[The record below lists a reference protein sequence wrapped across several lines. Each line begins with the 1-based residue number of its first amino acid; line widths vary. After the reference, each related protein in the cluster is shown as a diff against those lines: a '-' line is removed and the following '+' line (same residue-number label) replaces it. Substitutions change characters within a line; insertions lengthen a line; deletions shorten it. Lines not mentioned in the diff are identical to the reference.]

1 MIKPFALVI
10 AAGLLTGCGSA
21 PKAPADDAPGAAPHK
36 GCYQADWQA
45 ETMPVISKRIG
56 PDGLEKYDSPP
67 KGKEQGCP

>member
-10 AAGLLTGCGSA
+10 AAGLLAGCGSA
-21 PKAPADDAPGAAPHK
+21 PTAPAEAPGAAPHK